1 MSFELIKDVR
11 SITGAGMSDVKKAL
25 DEAGGDKD
33 KAIEILRK
41 KGQKIAAKKSDREV
55 FVKSDLWVRTGPSTD
70 KLEGQQ
76 MIDYIRRNFGK
87 NQQL

>member
-41 KGQKIAAKKSDREV
+41 KGQKIAAKKSDRE
-55 FVKSDLWVRTGPSTD
+55 SYCWSWL
-70 KLEGQQ
+70 
-76 MIDYIRRNFGK
+76 
-87 NQQL
+87 